1 MTTDIEK
8 QLIETNLRFRI
19 ATRTAKLGYWV
30 FDVKSS
36 HVEVSEELLNQL
48 GLPPDYKWTLQSWK
62 DRLHPDDYDRAITQL
77 ATVTDGQPTEYFNV
91 FRLQHSNGGY
101 RWVESIGDF
110 IYDDNGDLVR
120 MIGTHQDITRRIEI
134 EQALD
139 AALENSI
146 RMNESLQRSNQEL
159 EQFAYVASHDLRS
172 PLRGLQNLTAWIRED
187 MEEAGQEIP
196 ESVLEHCST
205 MGKQIARM
213 QSLLDG
219 LLAYARI
226 DQTYTSTEPVDLN
239 QIVSEAIAFVEAPED
254 FEVRLESELPTII
267 GNSSPVMRVMVNLI
281 DNAVKHHPGPSGT
294 IVIRGGVA
302 EDGTAEVIVED
313 DGRGIPEEHRERVF
327 RMFETLKNDRASGK
341 GGMGLAMV
349 RKLVLSCGGTIRFD
363 ASPLGGAAAI
373 THWPTDASQAKHKKS
388 PELTHR
394 LLEVITGST
403 DPTDVES
410 TESTNG
416 Q

>member
-30 FDVKSS
+30 FDVKST

-48 GLPPDYKWTLQSWK
+48 GLPPDYTWTLQSWK
-62 DRLHPDDYDRAITQL
+62 DRLHPDDYERALTQL
-77 ATVTDGQPTEYFNV
+77 STVTSGTPQDYFNV
-91 FRLQHSNGGY
+91 FRLQHSDGEY
-101 RWVESIGDF
+101 RWIESIGDF
-110 IYDDNGDLVR
+110 IYDDDGDLVR

-139 AALENSI
+139 AALESSI
-146 RMNESLQRSNQEL
+146 EVNESLQRSNQEL

-172 PLRGLQNLTAWIRED
+172 PLRGLQNLATWIRD
-187 MEEAGQEIP
+187 DIEEAGMEVP

-205 MGKQIARM
+205 MGKQIERM
-213 QSLLDG
+213 QALLDG

-226 DQTYTSTEPVDLN
+226 DQSYTSTEPVDLN
-239 QIVSEAIAFVEAPED
+239 QIVSEAIAFVEAPEN
-254 FEVRLESELPTII
+254 FEVRLDSDLPTII

-281 DNAVKHHPGPSGT
+281 DNAIKHHPGPTGKI
-294 IVIRGGVA
+294 IVRGGLA
-302 EDGTAEVIVED
+302 EDGTAQVIVED
-313 DGRGIPEEHRERVF
+313 DGGGVAEEHRERVF
-327 RMFETLKNDRASGK
+327 RMFETLGKGRNSVK

-349 RKLVLSCGGTIRFD
+349 RKLVLSCGGTIRLED
-363 ASPLGGAAAI
+363 ASIGGVAAV
-373 THWPTDASQAKHKKS
+373 THWPTDASRPKNKKS

-394 LLEVITGST
+394 LLEAITGSP
-403 DPTDVES
+403 DPTGVDPNQS
-410 TESTNG
+410 N
-416 Q
+416 